1 MARRGTS
8 LARAR
13 LRAVTRLSKPAQVE
27 AFREDVTGTRLRQP
41 VVDHDMSWA
50 DLGGA
55 PITPDSRRCR
65 QVSGQASKA
74 QATSL
79 TRGLAEYDVAE
90 SRSSAAA
97 AYSCLARQLRVPFR
111 ASPVWC

>member
-1 MARRGTS
+1 M
-8 LARAR
+8 
-13 LRAVTRLSKPAQVE
+13 SKPLQVE

-79 TRGLAEYDVAE
+79 KRGLVTAGYDAAE
-90 SRSSAAA
+90 SPSAAA
-97 AYSCLARQLRVPFR
+97 AS
-111 ASPVWC
+111 